1 MLLVSKKFTVKKYQE
16 MIESGMFTSDDHI
29 ELIRGEIIEMS
40 PIGRKHANSV
50 KRLNAILSQKL
61 SDQVIVSVQ
70 DPVELD
76 DNSAPQPDVALLKKR
91 DDFYLNS
98 GPNPR
103 DIFLII
109 EVADTT
115 IKSDRDI
122 KIPLYA
128 EVNINEVWLVDTNN
142 QLIEVYRQPFNG
154 VYRQK
159 QTFFLGDN
167 ISILAFPD
175 VNIAVNDVF

>member
-1 MLLVSKKFTVKKYQE
+1 MLLVPKKLTVQKYQE
-16 MIESGMFTSDDHI
+16 MIEAGMFTSDDHI

-40 PIGRKHANSV
+40 PIGRKHIASV
-50 KRLNAILSQKL
+50 NRLNAILSQKL
-61 SDQVIVSVQ
+61 SDQVIVSIKNS
-70 DPVELD
+70 VELD

-91 DDFYLNS
+91 DDFYRDS
-98 GPNPR
+98 VPNPR

-128 EVNINEVWLVDTNN
+128 EANINEVWLVDTNN

-159 QTFFLGDN
+159 QTFLLGES

-175 VNIAVNDVF
+175 VTIAVNDVF